1 MPSLNFGFQSKCCI
15 HWKWQLARGSWLFCF
30 GLCQVLK
37 PCVGDTKSWRISS
50 PAKIVPFF
58 LAWPSLALLI
68 TNHPVVGQKST
79 HDIPWHF
86 HNKIP
91 TQKSYLQYLQSP
103 PIWFMEVPKKLSL
116 PKTSRGFVDVLPT
129 RPNGTCRW
137 RNSSAGSSQRI
148 LPPWEVLW
156 TPWKALWRTWSCWLQ
171 VDRWTKQINAT

>member
-1 MPSLNFGFQSKCCI
+1 MLYSLEV
-15 HWKWQLARGSWLFCF
+15 A
-30 GLCQVLK
+30 
-37 PCVGDTKSWRISS
+37 ISS
-50 PAKIVPFF
+50 WFVTFLFWPVPSVETVCWRHQVVMHQFSSQNCALF